1 MLLGST
7 TASAA
12 AQTITSSP
20 LSITITDDLN
30 CQVAHAGDT
39 SFEWYPPDEATTG
52 DCGTYLWAP
61 NINGG
66 QLFGPATG
74 HARTFTPTAWV
85 PFSQSL
91 AGTTITTV
99 VDTGSP
105 GDPNCGLRITQ
116 TDTYTPGQE
125 RYRTTVAIAARTGSQ
140 CNPLVAQSAA
150 AAPRA
155 PSSNI
160 LYRAGDC
167 YLQNSDSGYGALPPT
182 FGPPGSVYCRG
193 VDANGDPGPRL
204 EGFEPVTAGS
214 NFVEDHYGTVWDDIN
229 ARVQFPDTCTPCAQ
243 AVDNGAGLSW
253 NGAVAGTSFVSD
265 TVLSPLALAPSP
277 SPSPTLTPT
286 PTPSTPTPVLLPRA
300 GNVTPA
306 DSNGPAV
313 LLAAG
318 IVVVLLLVG
327 VAMVRNRA
335 T

>member
-39 SFEWYPPDEATTG
+39 SFEWFPSAQATTG

-85 PFSQSL
+85 PVSQNL

-99 VDTGSP
+99 VDTGAQ

-125 RYRTTVAIAARTGSQ
+125 RYRTTVAIGARTVLECSPAT
-140 CNPLVAQSAA
+140 PLVAQSAA

-167 YLQNSDSGYGALPPT
+167 FLQNSDTGYGALPPT

-214 NFVEDHYGTVWDDIN
+214 NFVEDNFATVWDDIN
-229 ARVQFPDTCTPCAQ
+229 AKVQFPNTCTCAQ
-243 AVDNGAGLSW
+243 NIDNGAGLSW
-253 NGAVAGTSFVSD
+253 NGAVAATSFVSD
-265 TVLSPLALAPSP
+265 TVFSPLALAPSP
-277 SPSPTLTPT
+277 SPT
-286 PTPSTPTPVLLPRA
+286 PTPSTPVLPRA